1 MNLTVRLTV
10 VALVLTAAACAMR
23 TQIYTPGA
31 DVTAPVLVTEQRPYY
46 PAEAQR
52 AKIQG
57 AVWLTCVVLPDGTV
71 DDVQVVRSLD
81 TVHGLDTQAVE
92 ALKQWTFEPGTK
104 DGVPVPVRVTAELTF
119 TLK

>member
-1 MNLTVRLTV
+1 MNLTIRLV
-10 VALVLTAAACAMR
+10 VGALVLTAAACEMR

-46 PAEAQR
+46 SAEARR

-81 TVHGLDTQAVE
+81 AFYGLDTQAVE
-92 ALKQWTFEPGTK
+92 ALKQWTFQPGTK

-119 TLK
+119 TLD